1 MLKFMA
7 LVLSLISVI
16 DLCIYR
22 HDQRLCPGG
31 TFWRFAPSWQGQ
43 RWAGQRDI
51 YWPGQPGTATHR
63 SSPVP
68 GAPSPW
74 MLILCKQVQDDQ
86 S

>member
-1 MLKFMA
+1 MFTA

-43 RWAGQRDI
+43 RWAGQCDI
-51 YWPGQPGTATHR
+51 YWPGQPGTAAHR

-74 MLILCKQVQDDQ
+74 MLILCKQVKDDQ